1 MDVKM
6 GSHETNA
13 TTRTDDSLIECDVIV
28 LGGGLSSGAICAILA
43 KEGLSTV
50 MVDNGCHPRFS
61 IGEALVPES
70 SFMFRML
77 AKRFDIPELDAFS
90 SIYKIVEEV
99 GTTCGV
105 KRALS
110 TIYHNLDGSYDVV
123 QIPAISP
130 PLGPDAHLFRQDT
143 DAFICNVAAEYG
155 ARVLHNTQIES
166 IDITEMGVTL
176 MLGNG
181 KILKGKFIVD
191 AGGQNSSLANHF
203 NARIPGD
210 YKTTSRA
217 IFTHMVD
224 VEFIDNLIPEHVG
237 KTYDFLISQC
247 TLHHVFDGG
256 WIWVIPFNNHPR
268 ATNPIV
274 SVGLVLDCNKYPYAG
289 KNPEAEFWEFANR
302 FDLVK
307 QQLRNAQTV
316 RPWVGSKGPM
326 QYSSNVDPVTYR
338 AALVGPAHS
347 FVDPLFS
354 PGINTTLGFIFG
366 LMPKII
372 NSVKCDDYS
381 VAAYEGLNQD
391 YISTGRMW
399 DRMIHG
405 SYIAFRNT
413 DLWDAWFKFWNVF
426 GFTGNVLITNLM
438 LQYEASGDKRIL
450 DQKMKAPYNG
460 PFSSKL
466 PPAAEMFEKGYALI
480 LSVES
485 GDMTPEMAVDK
496 LFGLMNEQTFFP
508 FPEFYK
514 RDPIRRSLPTN
525 TLYDLLRQIYIYRK
539 KLPTELKPYLAGYSV
554 RKSLFWATKEL
565 ARYPL
570 GRFSA
575 VGIFLKDIFVSDRR
589 FAKQRANLRAKRK
602 LMR

>member
-1 MDVKM
+1 MDEKTSSQEMNRDNKLDASMV
-6 GSHETNA
+6 
-13 TTRTDDSLIECDVIV
+13 ECDVIV

-43 KEGLSTV
+43 KHDISTV
-50 MVDNGCHPRFS
+50 MVDSGCHPRFS

-90 SIYKIVEEV
+90 SIYKIVEEI

-110 TIYHNLDGSYDVV
+110 TIYHNRDGSYDVV

-143 DAFICNVAAEYG
+143 DAYICNVAMEYG
-155 ARVLHNTQIES
+155 ARILHNTQVDS
-166 IDITEMGVTL
+166 IDIGEQGVSL
-176 MLGNG
+176 KLGDG
-181 KILKGKFIVD
+181 KTLKGKFIID
-191 AGGQNSSLANHF
+191 AGGQNSSLAKHF
-203 NARIPGD
+203 DARIPGD

-224 VEFIDNLIPEHVG
+224 VEFIDNLIPEHIG
-237 KTYDFLISQC
+237 KTYEFLISQC

-256 WIWVIPFNNHPR
+256 WIWVIPFNNHSR
-268 ATNPIV
+268 ATNAIA

-289 KNPEAEFWEFANR
+289 KDPEAEFWEFAER

-307 QQLRNAQTV
+307 QQLSNAQTV

-326 QYSSNVDPVTYR
+326 QYSSSVDPVTHR

-366 LMPKII
+366 LMPKVI
-372 NSVKCDDYS
+372 NSVKNDDYCLS
-381 VAAYEGLNQD
+381 LYEGLNKD
-391 YISTGRMW
+391 YISTGNMW

-426 GFTGNVLITNLM
+426 GFTGNVMITNLV

-450 DQKMKAPYNG
+450 DQKTKAPYNG
-460 PFSSKL
+460 PFSSNL
-466 PPAAEMFEKGYALI
+466 PPSGELFEKGYAVI
-480 LSVES
+480 LAVEAGTLS
-485 GDMTPEMAVDK
+485 PGEAVDK
-496 LFGLMNEQTFFP
+496 LFMLMSEQTFFP
-508 FPEFYK
+508 FPEFYQ

-525 TLYDLLRQIYIYRK
+525 TIYDLLRQVYIYRK
-539 KLPTELKPYLAGYSV
+539 KLPAELKPYLAAFSV
-554 RKSLFWATKEL
+554 SKSLLWGSKEL
-565 ARYPL
+565 ALYPG
-570 GRFSA
+570 GRLKAIGVF
-575 VGIFLKDIFVSDRR
+575 IKDIFVPDKK
-589 FAKQRANLRAKRK
+589 FAKQRAKQCLKRN
-602 LMR
+602 MMP